1 MISISFFTLCLQA
14 WAADADSAA
23 NSNSSAISKEL
34 NEVVVQASTGL
45 RAQSAISNTEIIG
58 QTQLVRAACCNLG
71 ESFSTNPSVDV
82 SYKALLTLSYAT
94 PMKIWQFDLTGQL
107 NGHGTLYDNSSYPT
121 YFQLQAQIKSTFADF
136 AEAFKKIGY
145 SITAIKE

>member
-1 MISISFFTLCLQA
+1 MISSFFFTLCLQA

-23 NSNSSAISKEL
+23 NSDSSAISKEL

-82 SYKALLTLSYAT
+82 SYSDAAT
-94 PMKIWQFDLTGQL
+94 GAFRYTDAS
-107 NGHGTLYDNSSYPT
+107 TLYDNSSYPT

>member
-1 MISISFFTLCLQA
+1 MKWWCKQA
-14 WAADADSAA
+14 PVCVP
-23 NSNSSAISKEL
+23 NL
-34 NEVVVQASTGL
+34 PFPTPRL
-45 RAQSAISNTEIIG
+45 
-58 QTQLVRAACCNLG
+58 LVKRNWCVLRAACCNLG

-82 SYKALLTLSYAT
+82 SYSDAAT
-94 PMKIWQFDLTGQL
+94 GAFRYTDAR
-107 NGHGTLYDNSSYPT
+107 TLYDNSSYPT

>member
-1 MISISFFTLCLQA
+1 MTFRSMISIFFFTLCLQT
-14 WAADADSAA
+14 WAADDDSAA
-23 NSNSSAISKEL
+23 NSDSSAISKEL

-82 SYKALLTLSYAT
+82 SYSDAAT
-94 PMKIWQFDLTGQL
+94 G
-107 NGHGTLYDNSSYPT
+107 
-121 YFQLQAQIKSTFADF
+121 ARQIKLLGLSGTYVQMLT
-136 AEAFKKIGY
+136 ENL
-145 SITAIKE
+145 